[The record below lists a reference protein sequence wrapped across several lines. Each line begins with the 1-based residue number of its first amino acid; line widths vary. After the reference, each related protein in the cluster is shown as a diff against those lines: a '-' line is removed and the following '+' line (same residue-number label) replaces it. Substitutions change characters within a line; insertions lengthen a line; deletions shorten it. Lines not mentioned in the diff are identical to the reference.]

1 MATLSKTQ
9 PAPCTRP
16 SAGPK
21 KRGSSLAVTA
31 HKVSRVTSQLRDLTA
46 AAKTE
51 LVEKHERSAGL
62 RCFTR
67 AFKFLSHDL
76 TQFAVYVVYIY
87 MFQLM
92 SNYLR
97 DSSEQYNSKFLY
109 DVLLEEAFNK
119 VGNPEDNFHGM
130 AVVADIYDWHDN
142 VLWPS
147 LLKDRLPDDSAYL
160 TPTELAEEMD
170 RFDWS
175 AGVSFVQLRANREPA
190 SNCGAVEYAAKL
202 NMYRE
207 AYTRQGVVF
216 TSAEAQARHSE
227 CIPNFDFQMSTLMDN
242 THRKEAYATVDKS
255 PFGIN
260 TTDHQ
265 LVPEPFQFY
274 DAAAL
279 GANPEGQRSGSVDI
293 NFGSIPPGGHA
304 SFVIPFF
311 SNKLLP
317 EERGDWTEVTDYR
330 LHAAD
335 ASITPGYYCV
345 RVSWNGAHIHQ
356 ACDPNDSAGR
366 TTGFCTD
373 LVRDFWKQMKA
384 ARYLDAQTRA
394 LTVTLPLRNNNVGLR
409 VRLAMVFQVTSSG
422 SILPSYDIE
431 SRKDVFDADGLMR
444 VQMITLVLCVY
455 FICTEVH
462 ELYVLGC
469 GYFANMWNLM
479 DWTNFVLYAMLY
491 RGLNMTREALEDTTC
506 STICQQVGYVDPW
519 LVLSINTA
527 TKLYLG
533 ILTMIQWI
541 KVIKFINILVPKFSL
556 ATSVLS
562 HALADLLLFMLVFM
576 WAIASFAQ
584 MFYMQLGPYMRG
596 YSSFFL
602 AIITLMRSLFGDFD
616 IDAILMASNSY
627 VNVVVFM
634 MYLFFAVFIL
644 LSIFLTILGEHQEAI
659 ESQKRTIRD
668 NEGKLPHN
676 LEWGVFGECK
686 DFVNKQVTSLRT
698 HLHEIQVHLHEDHP
712 KMDHA
717 LHRLSGGSFIHHH
730 NEDAPK
736 KPYAGRAKSP
746 MTKMAEAME
755 EITNAQHAGPT
766 GLLGHLDKAE
776 AAKMESTRRRRGNT
790 LAIKAPAVP
799 LWGFQTHASRLDAV
813 AAQLER
819 EVRECE
825 ETFLAQNGR
834 WPSVAEMGKVA
845 ASAERLTELTELRE
859 TLRAKA
865 TELLSGSPADRA
877 TGAPSRVGTL
887 GGRKG
892 SARAVASLGGRPNGS
907 NEASPRREGE
917 GSPREGVG
925 PPPLLAG
932 GELPTDDEAVGGS
945 PRSGRVAM
953 RRSPRECP
961 PLEPG
966 PQPPCQSRDPPISRL
981 TSRLHCALSADR
993 RGARGGPSPKHG
1005 RCSVPSSPRRDSAAA
1020 AADLESTHR
1029 RASRSKSLPQG
1040 RQDPKAAD
1048 GEKRR
1053 RRTGR
1058 TPPGSGQHSEAE
1070 LEMAGVA
1077 DKLDKGSCI

>member
-1 MATLSKTQ
+1 M
-9 PAPCTRP
+9 
-16 SAGPK
+16 
-21 KRGSSLAVTA
+21 RGSSLAVTVN
-31 HKVSRVTSQLRDLTA
+31 KVSRVTSQLRMVQVNV
-46 AAKTE
+46 TE
-51 LVEKHERSAGL
+51 GLAREHERSACL
-62 RCFTR
+62 RFAAR
-67 AFKFLSHDL
+67 AFKILSHDL

-97 DSSEQYNSKFLY
+97 DSSEHYNTKFLA
-109 DVLLEEAFNK
+109 DVLLDEPFNK

-130 AVVADIYDWHDN
+130 AVVSDIYDWHDN

-147 LLKDRLPDDSAYL
+147 LLKDRLPDGSAYL
-160 TPTELAEEMD
+160 TPTEMAEEMD

-190 SNCGAVEYAAKL
+190 SNCGAVEYAANL
-202 NMYRE
+202 NMYRD
-207 AYTRQGVVF
+207 AHARQGIEF
-216 TSAEAQARHSE
+216 TSAEAHARHSD
-227 CIPNFDFQMSTLMDN
+227 CIPNFDFQMSTLMDGTKGEN
-242 THRKEAYATVDKS
+242 AYATVDKS

-260 TTDHQ
+260 ITNHQ
-265 LVPEPFQFY
+265 LIPEPFQFY

-293 NFGSIPPGGHA
+293 NFGSIPAGGHA

-311 SNKLLP
+311 SNKWLP
-317 EERGDWTEVTDYR
+317 EERGDWNEVTDYR
-330 LHAAD
+330 LHAAN

-356 ACDPNDSAGR
+356 ACDPNDNSTGR

-373 LVRDFWKQMKA
+373 LVRNFWTQMKE

-409 VRLAMVFQVTSSG
+409 IRLAMVFQVTSSG

-431 SRKDVFDADGLMR
+431 SRKDVFDTDGLLR
-444 VQMITLVLCVY
+444 IQMITLVLCVY
-455 FICTEVH
+455 FICTEAH
-462 ELYVLGC
+462 ELYTLGL

-491 RGLNMTREALEDTTC
+491 RGLNLTREALEDTAC

-541 KVIKFINILVPKFSL
+541 KVIKFINLLVPKFSL

-562 HALADLLLFMLVFM
+562 HALADLLLFMCVFM

-596 YSSFFL
+596 YSSLFL
-602 AIITLMRSLFGDFD
+602 SVLTLMRSLFGDFD
-616 IDAILMASNSY
+616 IDAIQMASNSY

-668 NEGKLPHN
+668 AEGKLPHN
-676 LEWGVFGECK
+676 LEWGVFGEAR
-686 DFVNKQVTSLRT
+686 DFVKGRVASLREHLHDLQK
-698 HLHEIQVHLHEDHP
+698 HLHENNPSI
-712 KMDHA
+712 DHA
-717 LHRLSGGSFIHHH
+717 LHRLSHVGGSFIHG
-730 NEDAPK
+730 NSDDDEIPK
-736 KPYAGRAKSP
+736 PKRPLTSRTKSP
-746 MTKMAEAME
+746 MAKMAEAME
-755 EITNAQHAGPT
+755 EISLASAGPAD
-766 GLLGHLDKAE
+766 LLGQLDKAE
-776 AAKMESTRRRRGNT
+776 RAKVEATRRRRGNA

-799 LWGFQTHASRLDAV
+799 LWGFQTQASRLDAV

-825 ETFLAQNGR
+825 ESFLAQNGR
-834 WPSVAEMGKVA
+834 WPSIAEMGKVA
-845 ASAERLTELTELRE
+845 ASAERLAELTELRE

-877 TGAPSRVGTL
+877 TGALSRVGSL

-892 SARAVASLGGRPNGS
+892 SARAAASLGGRPNGS
-907 NEASPRREGE
+907 NEASPTHDAG
-917 GSPREGVG
+917 G

-932 GELPTDDEAVGGS
+932 EEQPTDEEAASGS

-961 PLEPG
+961 PFELVAHPS
-966 PQPPCQSRDPPISRL
+966 CQSDPPVSRL
-981 TSRLHCALSADR
+981 TLRLHCALSVAR
-993 RGARGGPSPKHG
+993 AARGGASPKHG
-1005 RCSVPSSPRRDSAAA
+1005 RSSGSASPRRDPAAAAA

-1029 RASRSKSLPQG
+1029 RASRSKSLPAG
-1040 RQDPKAAD
+1040 RQDQKAAD
-1048 GEKRR
+1048 SEKRR
-1053 RRTGR
+1053 RRR
-1058 TPPGSGQHSEAE
+1058 TPPGSGQQSEAE

-1077 DKLDKGSCI
+1077 DKLEKGSCI

>member
-1 MATLSKTQ
+1 MVTLSKTQ
-9 PAPCTRP
+9 PAPHLPGKC
-16 SAGPK
+16 
-21 KRGSSLAVTA
+21 GSSLAVTA
-31 HKVSRVTSQLRDLTA
+31 HKISRVTSQLREMQVNVTDGLA
-46 AAKTE
+46 R
-51 LVEKHERSAGL
+51 KHERHAGL
-62 RCFTR
+62 RCATR

-97 DSSEQYNSKFLY
+97 DSSEHYNTKFLT
-109 DVLLEEAFNK
+109 DVLLEEPFNK

-130 AVVADIYDWHDN
+130 AVVSDIYDWHDN

-160 TPTELAEEMD
+160 TPTEMAEEMD

-175 AGVSFVQLRANREPA
+175 AGVSFVQLRANREAA

-202 NMYRE
+202 NMYRT
-207 AYTRQGVVF
+207 AYTRQGLEF
-216 TSAEAQARHSE
+216 TSAEAQSRHSE
-227 CIPNFDFQMSTLMDN
+227 CIPNFDFQMSTLMDGN
-242 THRKEAYATVDKS
+242 SRREAYATVDKS
-255 PFGIN
+255 PFGTNI
-260 TTDHQ
+260 TDHQ
-265 LVPEPFQFY
+265 PIPEPFQFY

-293 NFGSIPPGGHA
+293 NFGSIPAGGHA

-356 ACDPNDSAGR
+356 ACDPNDRAGR
-366 TTGFCTD
+366 TTGFCTN
-373 LVRDFWKQMKA
+373 LVRDFWAQMKA

-409 VRLAMVFQVTSSG
+409 IRLAMVFQVTSSG

-431 SRKDVFDADGLMR
+431 SRKDVFDTDGLRR

-455 FICTEVH
+455 FMCTEVH
-462 ELYVLGC
+462 ELYMLGL

-479 DWTNFVLYAMLY
+479 DWTNFVLYLMLY
-491 RGLNMTREALEDTTC
+491 RGLNLTREALTDTTC

-541 KVIKFINILVPKFSL
+541 KVIKFINLLVPKFSL

-676 LEWGVFGECK
+676 LEWGVFGEAR
-686 DFVNKQVTSLRT
+686 DFVTTRLTWLREY
-698 HLHEIQVHLHEDHP
+698 LRDIQKNLHEDHP
-712 KMDHA
+712 SIDHA
-717 LHRLSGGSFIHHH
+717 LTRLAQVGGSFIHHP
-730 NEDAPK
+730 DDDVPK
-736 KPYAGRAKSP
+736 KSIISRTKSP
-746 MTKMAEAME
+746 MAKMAEAME
-755 EITNAQHAGPT
+755 EITSASAEPT
-766 GLLGHLDKAE
+766 DLLSQLDKAE
-776 AAKMESTRRRRGNT
+776 RARVESTRRRRGN
-790 LAIKAPAVP
+790 AVAVKAPAVP
-799 LWGFQTHASRLDAV
+799 LWGFQTQASRLDAL

-825 ETFLAQNGR
+825 ESFLAQKGR

-865 TELLSGSPADRA
+865 AELLSGSPADRA
-877 TGAPSRVGTL
+877 TGALSRVGSL

-892 SARAVASLGGRPNGS
+892 SARAAASLGGRPNGS
-907 NEASPRREGE
+907 NEASPMRDAGA
-917 GSPREGVG
+917 
-925 PPPLLAG
+925 PPPLLVG
-932 GELPTDDEAVGGS
+932 GEQPTDEEGAGS
-945 PRSGRVAM
+945 PRSGRVAV
-953 RRSPRECP
+953 RRSPPAR
-961 PLEPG
+961 
-966 PQPPCQSRDPPISRL
+966 
-981 TSRLHCALSADR
+981 A
-993 RGARGGPSPKHG
+993 ARGGGASPKHG
-1005 RCSVPSSPRRDSAAA
+1005 RSSGSSSPRRDSAAAAA

-1029 RASRSKSLPQG
+1029 RASRSKSLPAG
-1040 RQDPKAAD
+1040 RQDQKAAD
-1048 GEKRR
+1048 SEKRR
-1053 RRTGR
+1053 RRR
-1058 TPPGSGQHSEAE
+1058 TPPGSGQQSEAE

-1077 DKLDKGSCI
+1077 DKLDRGSCI